1 MKRLSSDSSYKQ
13 NVISPP
19 ALALIAVA
27 GKKSNIITTMVGQ
40 KNSEP
45 TWNRSS
51 VVSISFTRDDWRMKV
66 DARNKIDES
75 KVAGL
80 EEQLRIVRDE
90 LAVMETDKESIE
102 RYSLYLRRK
111 PIMFW
116 SHNWPIF
123 CRVRKL

>member
-51 VVSISFTRDDWRMKV
+51 EPISFTRDDWRMKV

-75 KVAGL
+75 KVVGL

-90 LAVMETDKESIE
+90 LAVPW
-102 RYSLYLRRK
+102 RQRRK
-111 PIMFW
+111 VLKDTVYI
-116 SHNWPIF
+116 
-123 CRVRKL
+123 